1 MFFFKKKKVAKNP
14 KKLVRKSKPVGEP
27 NQDRANMLKMI
38 RIMRR
43 KISPEILAK
52 AERAAFLQVGEVQ
65 PKEFDND
72 ASKLFKLAM
81 DNNGAR
87 RQEILELVE
96 RRVNKRLH

>member
-1 MFFFKKKKVAKNP
+1 
-14 KKLVRKSKPVGEP
+14 
-27 NQDRANMLKMI
+27 MLQMI

-52 AERAAFLQVGEVQ
+52 AERAAFSQIGEVPPRQ
-65 PKEFDND
+65 LDND

-81 DNNGAR
+81 DNNGER